1 MVHDESVFE
10 DWDVGEGSFEP
21 LEVSRWRRRLIIAVA
36 VLTVI
41 AMALVPLY
49 NLIDR
54 DPPVADNGLELCGF
68 DYCIVQEGVRF
79 AGLDQAMSRLAN
91 TYLTDEEAEQL
102 AGDLVSRLGASP
114 VAFVV
119 VDRLEARL
127 KGKYDQSTKTIFV
140 ERPVQ
145 AWIVLHEVA
154 HTVSHGHEEEFQ
166 EVVIDLI
173 RWLAPTP

>member
-10 DWDVGEGSFEP
+10 DWDVGEDSFEP
-21 LEVSRWRRRLIIAVA
+21 LEVSPWRRRLIIAVA

-102 AGDLVSRLGASP
+102 AGDLVTRLGASP

-127 KGKYDQSTKTIFV
+127 KGKYDPSTKTIFV

-154 HTVSHGHEEEFQ
+154 HTVSHGHGEEFQ
-166 EVVIDLI
+166 DVVIDLI